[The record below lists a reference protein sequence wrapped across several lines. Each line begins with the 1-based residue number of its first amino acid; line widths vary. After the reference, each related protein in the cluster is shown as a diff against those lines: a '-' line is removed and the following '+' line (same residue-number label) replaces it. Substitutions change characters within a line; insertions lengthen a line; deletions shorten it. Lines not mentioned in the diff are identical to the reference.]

1 MDKPSVIEIST
12 YNQLSKYR
20 QTISYKENNTIVPTS
35 YLLAPTAPSWSSTPP
50 LWLEQPAALQPSCP
64 PLPPP
69 PLPPPHLPPFRHLH
83 HSPHPPLAWRWSCI
97 KGSNIKWNLLTPSL
111 LLPALILTTLEIVKF
126 FISARNWISIWLKV
140 FLTFFGC
147 FATIFSTTLWR
158 GYVEVP
164 VLRKSR
170 FDYWHVFIRQ
180 EYFNQIFRTL
190 HNNISTI
197 FLKDYSPIIITR
209 EQSLGKGALLQKSR
223 WVLEP
228 LNITFKVLQ
237 PRTDLWPPRK
247 VGDGVVGEMG
257 SPDPTETLSRLFA
270 RAPFLSPTF
279 GNKLLESR
287 KQIIRRGICQMLYMS
302 NIPISFTF
310 SRKKVRSSR
319 QIENRGFYSSIL
331 SKLSVFV
338 LKYKLTTVFFVKT
351 TTTLAWTQ

>member
-197 FLKDYSPIIITR
+197 FLKD
-209 EQSLGKGALLQKSR
+209 
-223 WVLEP
+223 
-228 LNITFKVLQ
+228 
-237 PRTDLWPPRK
+237 
-247 VGDGVVGEMG
+247 
-257 SPDPTETLSRLFA
+257 
-270 RAPFLSPTF
+270 
-279 GNKLLESR
+279 
-287 KQIIRRGICQMLYMS
+287 
-302 NIPISFTF
+302 
-310 SRKKVRSSR
+310 
-319 QIENRGFYSSIL
+319 
-331 SKLSVFV
+331 
-338 LKYKLTTVFFVKT
+338 
-351 TTTLAWTQ
+351 